1 MMLMKIFTLFFFL
14 ILVKSLDLMLPI
26 KQDLLNC
33 FDKYGL
39 GNDQII
45 DMKWN
50 TEIIYS
56 EDENNRSNIGF
67 AMANDVCLT
76 LLDKGIDSDIHYKRC
91 LELAKECCKIYVE
104 KVDTLNMTVDSGE
117 MVIIPDNPYEHLVK
131 DRSEEKKVLSTL
143 LEEDGMIVENDCKPV
158 EGAQI
163 VVLSEDTKD
172 VDFIKMKLYI

>member
-1 MMLMKIFTLFFFL
+1 
-14 ILVKSLDLMLPI
+14 MLPI

-45 DMKWN
+45 DMNIKNKFTPNFENLLLEWN